1 MSIRPYYLCHG
12 HRLSKN
18 QPLTELTGSFVLN
31 DGKERHCVRLVENIQ
46 LIHSTDEQAKTTR
59 FAVIH
64 ESSKNNSTSCT
75 SVEYSNLTK
84 EEGIAKLRELLKKN
98 TDIPIDNQPF
108 SFVNN
113 TTLNPDLRDTLHFR
127 KLKQIDE
134 KWRTQYKSLS
144 TQEDQRLR
152 YQIKGKGL
160 NLVKNARLWRV
171 PYTDSTSAH
180 SLVRGI
186 QWRFVQAFS
195 GFETIMLSDAML
207 DSRYKSDKAPGFAR
221 LFYSWE
227 LQKTFGESVHLLQ
240 NTYLKQ
246 YIQNWRLT
254 HPEPIVIDDW
264 FLEFLNPNSNGKAA
278 LSKLEDPNITHE
290 WKDGISLASALRN
303 LTAHGALSPTQTIE
317 QGLVPIYLQ
326 LTALIVQCSYAAV
339 SSELTSESKP
349 V

>member
-1 MSIRPYYLCHG
+1 MSMSTYYLCHG
-12 HRLSKN
+12 HRLSKG
-18 QPLTELTGSFVLN
+18 QQLTELTGSFVLN
-31 DGKERHCVRLVENIQ
+31 DDKERHCVRLVENIQ
-46 LIHSTDEQAKTTR
+46 LIHSTYQEAKTTR

-64 ESSKNNSTSCT
+64 ESSKNNSDSCT
-75 SVEYSNLTK
+75 SVEHSNLTK
-84 EEGIAKLRELLKKN
+84 EKAIDKLRELLKDKA
-98 TDIPIDNQPF
+98 DIPIDNQPF
-108 SFVNN
+108 TFVNN

-134 KWRTQYKSLS
+134 KWRAQYKSLS

-195 GFETIMLSDAML
+195 GFETIMLSNAML
-207 DSRYKSDKAPGFAR
+207 DSRYKSDQAPGFAR

-227 LQKTFGESVHLLQ
+227 LQKQFEDSIRQLQ
-240 NTYLKQ
+240 NTYLKH
-246 YIQNWRLT
+246 YIQDWTLT
-254 HPEPIVIDDW
+254 YQEPITIDDW
-264 FLEFLNPNSNGKAA
+264 FLEFLNPNHNGQTA
-278 LSKLEDPNITHE
+278 LSKLKDPNITHD

-339 SSELTSESKP
+339 TSELLGESNP